1 MSADLDL
8 ILPLLPDG
16 AAPLA
21 TAWLQTPGLT
31 LRLNRRR
38 SHRLGAFQRHR
49 DGTMSIMMN
58 LHQDA
63 YAFLITLA
71 HEVAHMQV
79 ALRYGNTVAPHG
91 KEWKVAC
98 RGLMLEAVSIP
109 GLPDDIR
116 AVMLAIARLPKST
129 HFSDKAVSRVLMKYS
144 PVHAGQALLCDL
156 PDGVRFA
163 MPNGKIYIKGERNR
177 TRYRCKLDG
186 TSRFY
191 LITGTVPVHQVA

>member
-1 MSADLDL
+1 MSPDLDL
-8 ILPLLPDG
+8 ISPLLPEG
-16 AAPLA
+16 AVALA
-21 TAWLQTPGLT
+21 SSWLQIPGLS

-58 LHQDA
+58 IHQDE

-79 ALRYGNTVAPHG
+79 YMRYGSAVAPHG
-91 KEWKVAC
+91 KEWKSAC
-98 RGLMLEAVSIP
+98 RDLMMEAVRLP
-109 GLPDDIR
+109 ELPDDIR
-116 AVMLAIARLPKST
+116 EVMLAIARLPKST
-129 HFSDKAVSRVLMKYS
+129 HFSDKVVSRVLLRYS
-144 PVHAGQALLCDL
+144 PVHAGQNLLCDL
-156 PDGVRFA
+156 PAGVRFA
-163 MPNGKIYIKGERNR
+163 MPNGKIYIKGEKNR